1 MNVLLFLLLFP
12 LLAAILVAS
21 VRNAKI
27 RGFLVRISALL
38 IAAASGYA
46 AWLYL
51 GADTAIR
58 IEAEWLGYG
67 MLALDVAMAC
77 FVIGVSIKHKRLV
90 PIFLTLVQAPLLV
103 WFELTEG
110 HGIEVASDIVIDRL
124 AVIMILIIGI
134 VGSLICVY
142 AVAYMKDYHHHHTE
156 YKDHDGSISRNAR
169 EEPAKRSASLQDRT
183 SFFLSLMFLFLSAM
197 FGIVISNNLVWMY
210 FFWEVTTLCSFLLI
224 GYTRSKEAITNAFRA
239 LNMNL
244 LGGVGFAG
252 GLFYVGHFMKTVE
265 LSSLLAQGLAGAVIV
280 VPAALLSLAGLAK
293 AAQMPFSSWLLG
305 AMVAPTPSSALLHS
319 STMVKAGVYLII
331 RLSPILTGN
340 IAGLMVAIVG
350 GITFLLASLAAISQT
365 DGKKLLAWSTIANL
379 GLIVAC
385 GGVGTYEAVWAGV
398 LLIIFHAVS
407 KSLLFLSVGTV
418 EHNLGSRDIEDMHGL
433 IMKLPEMAVFLTVG
447 IAGMFLAPFGMLISK
462 WAALKAFIDSNN
474 VLVVM
479 ALVFGSA
486 ATLFYWTKWMGK
498 IVAVLDRSNR
508 LKNHI
513 KGDEWVSLGVHA
525 LLTVGLCFV
534 FPAISNQ
541 VIEPYLEGFYGPQL
555 QSILSAG
562 NTNIMLLMLGMVLL
576 VPVGMYVFIQLKED
590 RIISSYMAGV
600 NRGDNRTFTDSF
612 GKPKE
617 LYLANWYMDRY
628 LNETK
633 LSTIGVA
640 SCAATLA
647 VVLLMA
653 LGGVL

>member
-12 LLAAILVAS
+12 LLAAVLVAS
-21 VRNAKI
+21 VRNAKL
-27 RGFLVRISALL
+27 RGIIVRISALL
-38 IAAASGYA
+38 IAAASGYT

-67 MLALDVAMAC
+67 MLALDTAMAC
-77 FVIGVSIKHKRLV
+77 FIIGVSIKHKRVL
-90 PIFLTLVQAPLLV
+90 PILLTLAQTPLLL
-103 WFELTEG
+103 WFELTES
-110 HGIEVASDIVIDRL
+110 HGIEVAHDIVIDRL

-156 YKDHDGSISRNAR
+156 CK
-169 EEPAKRSASLQDRT
+169 DRT
-183 SFFLSLMFLFLSAM
+183 SYFLSLMLLFLSAM
-197 FGIVISNNLVWMY
+197 FGIVISNNLMWMY

-224 GYTRSKEAITNAFRA
+224 GYTRTKEAIANSFRA

-252 GLFYVGHFMKTVE
+252 GLFYIGHFMKTVE
-265 LSSLLAQGLAGAVIV
+265 LSSLLAQGLAGAAII
-280 VPAALLSLAGLAK
+280 VPAALLSFAGLAK

-331 RLSPILTGN
+331 RLSPILTGS

-385 GGVGTYEAVWAGV
+385 GGIGTYEAVWAGV

-462 WAALKAFIDSNN
+462 WAALRAFIDSGN

-498 IVAVLDRSNR
+498 IVAVLDRSAR

-534 FPAISNQ
+534 FPLISNQ

-576 VPVGMYVFIQLKED
+576 VPAGMYVFIQLKED
-590 RIISSYMAGV
+590 RIVSSYMAGV

-628 LNETK
+628 LDEKK
-633 LSTIGVA
+633 LSMIGVA

>member
-1 MNVLLFLLLFP
+1 MLFP
-12 LLAAILVAS
+12 LLAAALIFA

-27 RGFLVRISALL
+27 RGFIVRVSALL
-38 IAAASGYA
+38 IAGGSILLAVQSMGTRQAF
-46 AWLYL
+46 
-51 GADTAIR
+51 R
-58 IEAEWLGYG
+58 VEAEWLSWVMMAIDVG
-67 MLALDVAMAC
+67 MAALIFTFAIRHKKPMAI
-77 FVIGVSIKHKRLV
+77 V
-90 PIFLTLVQAPLLV
+90 LTLIQMPLLF
-103 WFELTEG
+103 WFELTHG
-110 HGIEVASDIVIDRL
+110 HAIEVQADIVIDRL
-124 AVIMILIIGI
+124 AIIMALIIGV

-142 AVAYMKDYHHHHTE
+142 TIAYMKDYHHHHTE
-156 YKDHDGSISRNAR
+156 YKD
-169 EEPAKRSASLQDRT
+169 RT
-183 SFFLSLMFLFLSAM
+183 SYFLAMLFIFLSAM
-197 FGIVISNNLVWMY
+197 FGIVFSNNLIWMY

-224 GYTRSKEAITNAFRA
+224 GYTRTKEAVDNSFRA
-239 LNMNL
+239 LVMNL
-244 LGGVGFAG
+244 LGGVGFAVA
-252 GLFYVGHFMKTVE
+252 LVYVGLNLNTVE
-265 LSSLLAQGLAGAVIV
+265 LSTLIETGLKGTIVI
-280 VPAALLSLAGLAK
+280 VPAALLAFAGLAK

-331 RLSPILTGN
+331 RLSPILMGN
-340 IAGLMVAIVG
+340 IAGLMVAVVG
-350 GITFLLASLAAISQT
+350 GITFLIASLAAISQS

-385 GGVGTYEAVWAGV
+385 GGIGTYEAVWAGI

-462 WAALKAFIDSNN
+462 WAALRAFIDSGN
-474 VLVVM
+474 VLVIM

-486 ATLFYWTKWMGK
+486 ATLFYWTKWLGK
-498 IVAVLDRSNR
+498 IVAVLDHSAR

-513 KGDEWVSLGVHA
+513 KKDEWVSLGIHA
-525 LLTVGLCFV
+525 LLAIGLCFV
-534 FPAISNQ
+534 FPVVSNQ
-541 VIEPYLEGFYGPQL
+541 IIEPYLEGFYGPQL
-555 QSILSAG
+555 QSILSSG

-576 VPVGMYVFIQLKED
+576 VPLGMYIFVQLKQD
-590 RIISSYMAGV
+590 KIVTAYMAGV
-600 NRGDNRTFTDSF
+600 NQGDNRNFTDSF

-617 LYLANWYMDRY
+617 MYLANWYMDKY
-628 LNETK
+628 LNEKT
-633 LSTIGVA
+633 LSLVGVA
-640 SCAATLA
+640 TCAATLA

>member
-1 MNVLLFLLLFP
+1 VNVLLFLLLFP
-12 LLAAILVAS
+12 LLAAVLVAS
-21 VRNAKI
+21 VRNAKL
-27 RGFLVRISALL
+27 RGIIVRISALL
-38 IAAASGYA
+38 IAAASGYT

-67 MLALDVAMAC
+67 MLALDTAMAC
-77 FVIGVSIKHKRLV
+77 FIIGVSIKHKRVL
-90 PIFLTLVQAPLLV
+90 PILLTLAQTPLLL
-103 WFELTEG
+103 WFELTES
-110 HGIEVASDIVIDRL
+110 HGIEVAHYIVIDRL

-156 YKDHDGSISRNAR
+156 CK
-169 EEPAKRSASLQDRT
+169 DRT
-183 SFFLSLMFLFLSAM
+183 SYFLSLMLLFLSAM
-197 FGIVISNNLVWMY
+197 FGIVISNNLMWMY

-224 GYTRSKEAITNAFRA
+224 GYTRTKEAIANSFRA

-252 GLFYVGHFMKTVE
+252 GLFYIGHFMKTVE
-265 LSSLLAQGLAGAVIV
+265 LSSLLAQGLAGAAII
-280 VPAALLSLAGLAK
+280 VPAALLSFAGLAK

-331 RLSPILTGN
+331 RLSPILTGS

-385 GGVGTYEAVWAGV
+385 GGIGTYEAVWAGV

-462 WAALKAFIDSNN
+462 WAALRAFIDSGN

-498 IVAVLDRSNR
+498 IVAVLDRSAR

-534 FPAISNQ
+534 FPLISNQ

-576 VPVGMYVFIQLKED
+576 VPAGMYVFIQLKED
-590 RIISSYMAGV
+590 RIVSSYMAGV

-628 LNETK
+628 LDEKK
-633 LSTIGVA
+633 LSMIGVA

>member
-1 MNVLLFLLLFP
+1 MLFP
-12 LLAAILVAS
+12 LLAAALIFA

-27 RGFLVRISALL
+27 RGFIVRVSALL
-38 IAAASGYA
+38 IAGGSVLLAVQSMSTRQAF
-46 AWLYL
+46 
-51 GADTAIR
+51 R
-58 IEAEWLGYG
+58 VEAEWLTWI
-67 MLALDVAMAC
+67 MLAMDAAMAI
-77 FVIGVSIKHKRLV
+77 FVIVLATRHKKPLATV
-90 PIFLTLVQAPLLV
+90 LTLIQAPLLI
-103 WFELTEG
+103 WFELTDA

-124 AVIMILIIGI
+124 AIIMALIIGV
-134 VGSLICVY
+134 VGSLICIY
-142 AVAYMKDYHHHHTE
+142 TIAYMKDYHHHHTE
-156 YKDHDGSISRNAR
+156 YKD
-169 EEPAKRSASLQDRT
+169 RT
-183 SFFLSLMFLFLSAM
+183 SYFLSMLFIFLSAM
-197 FGIVISNNLVWMY
+197 FGIVFSNNLAWMY

-224 GYTRSKEAITNAFRA
+224 GYTGTKEAIANAFRA
-239 LNMNL
+239 LIMNL
-244 LGGVGFAG
+244 MGGVGFAF
-252 GLFYVGHFMKTVE
+252 GLFYTGHFLGTME
-265 LSSLLAQGLAGAVIV
+265 LSVLLEMGLKGTIVI
-280 VPAALLSLAGLAK
+280 VPAALLAFAGLAK

-331 RLSPILTGN
+331 RLSPILMGN
-340 IAGLMVAIVG
+340 IAGLMVAVVG
-350 GITFLLASLAAISQT
+350 GITFLIASLAAISQS

-385 GGVGTYEAVWAGV
+385 GGIGTYEAVWAGI

-462 WAALKAFIDSNN
+462 WAALRAFIDSGN
-474 VLVVM
+474 VLVIM

-486 ATLFYWTKWMGK
+486 ATLFYWTKWLGK
-498 IVAVLDRSNR
+498 IVAVLDHSAR

-513 KGDEWVSLGVHA
+513 KKDEWVSLGLHA
-525 LLTVGLCFV
+525 LLTIGLCFV
-534 FPAISNQ
+534 FPVISNQ
-541 VIEPYLEGFYGPQL
+541 IIEPYLEGFYGPQL
-555 QSILSAG
+555 QSILSSG

-576 VPVGMYVFIQLKED
+576 VPVGMYIFVQLKQD
-590 RIISSYMAGV
+590 KIVTAYMAGV
-600 NRGDNRTFTDSF
+600 NQGDNRNFTDSF

-617 LYLANWYMDRY
+617 MYLANWYMDKY
-628 LNETK
+628 LNEKT
-633 LSTIGVA
+633 LSLVGVA
-640 SCAATLA
+640 TCAATLA

>member
-1 MNVLLFLLLFP
+1 MFLLLFP
-12 LLAAILVAS
+12 LLAAVLIAS

-27 RGFLVRISALL
+27 RGLLVRISALL
-38 IAAASGYA
+38 IAAASGYT
-46 AWLYL
+46 AWQYL
-51 GADTAIR
+51 GVDTAIR
-58 IEAEWLGYG
+58 VEAEWLGYG
-67 MLALDVAMAC
+67 MLALDVAMAA
-77 FVIGVSIKHKRLV
+77 FVIVVSLKHKRLL
-90 PIFLTLVQAPLLV
+90 PNLLTLIQAPLLV

-110 HGIEVASDIVIDRL
+110 HGIEVTSDIVIDRL

-156 YKDHDGSISRNAR
+156 YKD
-169 EEPAKRSASLQDRT
+169 RT
-183 SFFLSLMFLFLSAM
+183 SYFISLMFLFLSAM

-224 GYTRSKEAITNAFRA
+224 GYTRTKEAVTNSFRA
-239 LNMNL
+239 LSMNL

-265 LSSLLAQGLAGAVIV
+265 LSSLLAQGLAGTAII

-331 RLSPILTGN
+331 RLSPILMGN

-385 GGVGTYEAVWAGV
+385 GGIGSYEAVWAGI

-418 EHNLGSRDIEDMHGL
+418 EHNLGSRDIEDMHGM

-462 WAALKAFIDSNN
+462 WAALKAFIDSSN

-498 IVAVLDRSNR
+498 IVAVLDRSAR

-513 KGDEWVSLGVHA
+513 KKDEWVSLGIHA

-534 FPAISNQ
+534 FPIISNQ

-576 VPVGMYVFIQLKED
+576 VPVGMYVFIQLKEE
-590 RIISSYMAGV
+590 RLVSSYMAGV
-600 NRGDNRTFTDSF
+600 NRGDNRNFTDSF

-628 LNETK
+628 LDEKK